1 MVDEERPGVGMP
13 RPRWDRERRVSR
25 QSAEDAVI
33 RSWITVL
40 MAFVCKHWPW
50 VTSAIATGLLA
61 LLYNVYVLGGMAQM
75 VNSNIDRLARMS
87 DEVTKINLHVVGLEV
102 HHDDLTARVETLER
116 SGSPVVQALRV
127 QVESLAIGYHE
138 LYPMVSKDLHDLIA
152 RIEGLQEHSKGDVER
167 FDGVNRRI
175 GGVEDRSNVADNEI
189 RTRMNLIQQRME
201 LLSDRIGG
209 TGTRPGAP

>member
-1 MVDEERPGVGMP
+1 MP
-13 RPRWDRERRVSR
+13 RPRWDRERRVSQ
-25 QSAEDAVI
+25 QSADDAVI
-33 RSWITVL
+33 RSWVTVL

-50 VTSAIATGLLA
+50 VSATLTTGLLA

-75 VNSNIDRLARMS
+75 VNSNIDRLVAMS
-87 DEVTKINLHVVGLEV
+87 IAVEDMKLHVRGLEV

-175 GGVEDRSNVADNEI
+175 GGVEDRSNAADNEI
-189 RTRMNLIQQRME
+189 RTRMNLFQQRME
-201 LLSDRIGG
+201 LLSDRVGG